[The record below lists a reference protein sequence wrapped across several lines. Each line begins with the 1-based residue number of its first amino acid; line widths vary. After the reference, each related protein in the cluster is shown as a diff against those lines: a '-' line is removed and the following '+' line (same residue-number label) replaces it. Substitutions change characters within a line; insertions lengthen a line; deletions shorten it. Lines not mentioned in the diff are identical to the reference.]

1 MIFKVIGQRSRSR
14 SNFYLVNT
22 RINFL
27 QWILVKLGTHLVLRR
42 IWNPID
48 FQGHRS
54 RSPGQIFRLGNM
66 PRFALPVLFI
76 YLTMYLHIPG
86 KAYFRTTGQR
96 HVSMC
101 YVNSLI
107 ICLFCFAQIC
117 HSPLCYLFNNV
128 VLSR

>member
-101 YVNSLI
+101 YVNSLSYMFV
-107 ICLFCFAQIC
+107 LFCPNLSFT
-117 HSPLCYLFNNV
+117 LCYLFNNV